1 MTQLL
6 PEEEVFIINRLPVE
20 LAQLRHKYPNA
31 VWNAADCWNDASLPA
46 NYKPNRIEIYYADQ
60 ADSPHIYFENDQV
73 QYINLPPDVNSSPDV
88 NLPADIGQSQVIQV
102 WIDGKCRYVEVEGQ
116 IILNKLGNVQL
127 PQPKVTASTIANSM
141 HQTRI

>member
-6 PEEEVFIINRLPVE
+6 PEEEVFIISRLPLE

-31 VWNAADCWNDASLPA
+31 VWNAADCWNDAQLPA

-60 ADSPHIYFENDQV
+60 ADSPHIYFENGSIK
-73 QYINLPPDVNSSPDV
+73 YV

-116 IILNKLGNVQL
+116 IILNKLGEVQL
-127 PQPKVTASTIANSM
+127 PQPKVTASTIANSLRP
-141 HQTRI
+141 TRN

>member
-31 VWNAADCWNDASLPA
+31 VWNAADCWNDAPLPA
-46 NYKPNRIEIYYADQ
+46 NYKLNRIEIYYADQ

-73 QYINLPPDVNSSPDV
+73 QYINLPADVNLPPDV
-88 NLPADIGQSQVIQV
+88 NLSPHIPHTNCHKGVFTEDCS
-102 WIDGKCRYVEVEGQ
+102 R
-116 IILNKLGNVQL
+116 
-127 PQPKVTASTIANSM
+127 
-141 HQTRI
+141 

>member
-6 PEEEVFIINRLPVE
+6 PEEEVFIISRLPVE
-20 LAQLRHKYPNA
+20 SAQLRHKYPNA
-31 VWNAADCWNDASLPA
+31 VWNAADCWNDAPLPA
-46 NYKPNRIEIYYADQ
+46 NYRPNRIEIYYADQ
-60 ADSPHIYFENDQV
+60 ADSPHIYFENGSIK
-73 QYINLPPDVNSSPDV
+73 YV

-127 PQPKVTASTIANSM
+127 PQPKVTASTIANSLRP
-141 HQTRI
+141 TRN

>member
-6 PEEEVFIINRLPVE
+6 PDEIALIQSRLPVE
-20 LAQLRHKYPNA
+20 SAQLRHKYPNA
-31 VWNAADCWNDASLPA
+31 VWNAADCWNDAPLPA

-73 QYINLPPDVNSSPDV
+73 QYINLPADV

-102 WIDGKCRYVEVEGQ
+102 WVDGECRYVEVEGQ
-116 IILNKLGNVQL
+116 IILNKLGEVQL

>member
-6 PEEEVFIINRLPVE
+6 PEEQALIVRKLPPQS
-20 LAQLRHKYPNA
+20 AQLRYKYPNA
-31 VWNAADCWNDASLPA
+31 IWNAADCWNDAPLPA

-60 ADSPHIYFENDQV
+60 ALQPHIHFENDSV
-73 QYINLPPDVNSSPDV
+73 QYI

-102 WIDGKCRYVEVEGQ
+102 WVDGKCSYVEVSGQ
-116 IILNKLGNVQL
+116 IILNKLGGVQL

-141 HQTRI
+141 HQTRN

>member
-6 PEEEVFIINRLPVE
+6 PEEEVFIISRLPQE

-31 VWNAADCWNDASLPA
+31 VWNAADCWNDAPLPA
-46 NYKPNRIEIYYADQ
+46 NYKPNRIEIYYADK
-60 ADSPHIYFENDQV
+60 ADRPHIHFENDQV
-73 QYINLPPDVNSSPDV
+73 QYINLPADVRQSP
-88 NLPADIGQSQVIQV
+88 VIQV
-102 WIDGKCRYVEVEGQ
+102 WVDGECRYVEVEKQ
-116 IILNKLGNVQL
+116 VILNKLGDVQL